1 MSREAWGALRR
12 LPSKR
17 WQASFIVDG
26 VRHTGPTTF
35 DTKGA
40 ARAYLSR
47 TQAEIAAGT
56 WLSKEDAAAARQAAA
71 DERAAA
77 ERDAERRALP
87 FSAFATDWLSK
98 RYSASGK
105 PIRETTRAEY
115 RRLLDGPLASL
126 ADIPVSSIDR
136 AAVEDWHAAALA
148 TGRVTQAARAY
159 ALLSS
164 ILRSAVSR
172 GMLAEAPEPI
182 RGAASA
188 KTGKPVKPPTPEELA
203 VIIAEMPERL
213 RSFVIVA
220 AWSGLRSGEMRELRR
235 GDVVVTRD
243 AGAVVGVA
251 LRVSRAV
258 THTTGATKPHIGAP
272 KTGAGV
278 RVVPLP
284 AVAYRPLLSHMADR
298 VPLNPDALLWPA
310 ADGVA
315 NMRQSTFARHWK
327 NARESAGRPDLP
339 LHGLRHYAASHY
351 SAAGATSREVADRLG
366 QASEGIALRYT
377 HGTGREASLV
387 EALDAAALTA

>member
-26 VRHTGPTTF
+26 ERHTGPTTF

-56 WLSKEDAAAARQAAA
+56 WLSKEDATAARQAAA
-71 DERAAA
+71 DARAAA

-115 RRLLDGPLASL
+115 RRLLDGPLAPL
-126 ADIPVSSIDR
+126 ADMPVSSIDR

-148 TGRVTQAARAY
+148 TGRVTQTARAY

-164 ILRSAVSR
+164 VLRSAVSR

-188 KTGKPVKPPTPEELA
+188 KTGKAVKPPTPEQLA
-203 VIIAEMPERL
+203 AIIAEMPERL

-235 GDVVVTRD
+235 GDVVVTRE
-243 AGAVVGVA
+243 AGAVVSVA
-251 LRVSRAV
+251 LRVSRGV
-258 THTTGATKPHIGAP
+258 THTTGGGAIVGAP

-278 RVVPLP
+278 RIVPLP
-284 AVAYRPLLSHMADR
+284 AVAYRPLLSHMAER
-298 VPLNPDALLWPA
+298 VPVNPDALLWPA

-315 NMRQSTFARHWK
+315 HLRQSTFARHWK
-327 NARESAGRPDLP
+327 NAREAAGRPDLP

>member
-26 VRHTGPTTF
+26 VRHTAPSTF

-40 ARAYLSR
+40 ARAYLAR

-56 WLSKEDAAAARQAAA
+56 WLSKDDAAAAREATAAA
-71 DERAAA
+71 RAAA
-77 ERDAERRALP
+77 QREAERRTLP
-87 FSAFATDWLSK
+87 FSTFATDWLSK

-115 RRLLDGPLASL
+115 RRLLDGPLAPL
-126 ADIPVSSIDR
+126 ADLPVSSIDR

-148 TGRVTQAARAY
+148 KGKITQTARAY

-172 GMLAEAPEPI
+172 GLLAEAPEPI

-188 KTGKPVKPPTPEELA
+188 TTGKPVEPPTPEELA
-203 VIIAEMPERL
+203 VIIDAMPERL

-235 GDVVVTRD
+235 GDVVVKRE
-243 AGAVVGVA
+243 AGAVVGVD
-251 LRVSRAV
+251 LRVSRGV
-258 THTTGATKPHIGAP
+258 THVTGREQPIIGAP

-284 AVAYRPLLSHMADR
+284 AVAYRPLLSHMAER

-310 ADGVA
+310 ADGVS
-315 NMRQSTFARHWK
+315 NLRQSTFARHWK
-327 NARESAGRPDLP
+327 NARDAAKRPDLP
-339 LHGLRHYAASHY
+339 LHGLRHYSMSHY
-351 SAAGATSREVADRLG
+351 LAAGATITEAMERHG
-366 QASEGIALRYT
+366 QASPGVAQRYA

-387 EALDAAALTA
+387 EALDAAARTA

>member
-26 VRHTGPTTF
+26 VRHTAPGTF

-56 WLSKEDAAAARQAAA
+56 WLSKDDAAAAREAAAA
-71 DERAAA
+71 DRAAA
-77 ERDAERRALP
+77 QREAERRALP

-98 RYSASGK
+98 RYSASGQ

-115 RRLLDGPLASL
+115 RRLLDGPLAPL
-126 ADIPVSSIDR
+126 ADVPVPSIDR
-136 AAVEDWHAAALA
+136 AAVEDWHADALA
-148 TGRVTQAARAY
+148 TGRVTQTARAY

-172 GMLAEAPEPI
+172 GLLAEAPEPI

-188 KTGKPVKPPTPEELA
+188 TTGKPVKPPTPEQLA
-203 VIIAEMPERL
+203 AIIAEMPEAL
-213 RSFVIVA
+213 RSFVTVA
-220 AWSGLRSGEMRELRR
+220 AWSGLRSGELRELRR
-235 GDVVVTRD
+235 RDVVVTRE
-243 AGAVVGVA
+243 AGAVVGVT
-251 LRVSRAV
+251 LRVSRGV
-258 THTTGATKPHIGAP
+258 THTKDRGAIIGKP
-272 KTGAGV
+272 KTDAGA
-278 RVVPLP
+278 RAVPLP
-284 AVAYRPLLSHMADR
+284 AVAYRPLLAHMAER
-298 VPLNPDALLWPA
+298 VPVNPDALLWPA
-310 ADGVA
+310 ADGTS
-315 NMRQSTFARHWK
+315 NMRQSTFARHWQR
-327 NARESAGRPDLP
+327 ARRVAGRPDLP

-377 HGTGREASLV
+377 HGTGREATLV
-387 EALDAAALTA
+387 EALDASALTA

>member
-17 WQASFIVDG
+17 WQARFVVDG
-26 VRHTGPTTF
+26 VQHTAPTTF

-40 ARAYLSR
+40 ARAYLVR

-56 WLSKEDAAAARQAAA
+56 WLSKADAAAARQAAA
-71 DERAAA
+71 DARAAA
-77 ERDAERRALP
+77 EREAERRSLP
-87 FSAFATDWLSK
+87 FSTFATDWLSK

-126 ADIPVSSIDR
+126 ADVPVSAIDR
-136 AAVEDWHAAALA
+136 AAVEDWHADTLA
-148 TGRVTQAARAY
+148 TGRVTQTARAY

-164 ILRSAVSR
+164 VLRSAVSR
-172 GMLAEAPEPI
+172 GLLAEAPEPI

-188 KTGKPVKPPTPEELA
+188 TTGKPVKPPTPEQLA
-203 VIIAEMPERL
+203 AIIDAMPERL

-235 GDVVVTRD
+235 GDVVVTRE
-243 AGAVVGVA
+243 AGAVVGVS
-251 LRVSRAV
+251 LRVSRGV
-258 THTTGATKPHIGAP
+258 THTTGGGAIVGAP

-284 AVAYRPLLSHMADR
+284 AVAYRPLLSHMAER

-315 NMRQSTFARHWK
+315 HLRQSTFARHWK
-327 NARESAGRPDLP
+327 NAREAAGRPDLP

-377 HGTGREASLV
+377 HSTGREAALV
-387 EALDAAALTA
+387 EALDASARTA

>member
-17 WQASFIVDG
+17 WQARFVVDG
-26 VRHTGPTTF
+26 VQHTAPTTF

-40 ARAYLSR
+40 ARAYLVR

-56 WLSKEDAAAARQAAA
+56 WLSKADAAAAREAAA
-71 DERAAA
+71 DARAVA
-77 ERDAERRALP
+77 EREAERRALP
-87 FSAFATDWLSK
+87 FSTFATDWLSK

-126 ADIPVSSIDR
+126 ADVPVSSIDR

-148 TGRVTQAARAY
+148 TGKVTQTARAY

-172 GMLAEAPEPI
+172 GLLAEAPAPI

-188 KTGKPVKPPTPEELA
+188 TTGKPVKPPTPEQLA
-203 VIIAEMPERL
+203 AIIDAMPERL
-213 RSFVIVA
+213 RAFVVVA
-220 AWSGLRSGEMRELRR
+220 AWSGLRSGELRELRR
-235 GDVVVTRD
+235 GDVHVTRK
-243 AGAVVGVA
+243 AGAVVGVT
-251 LRVSRAV
+251 LRVSRGV
-258 THTTGATKPHIGAP
+258 THAGGRAIVGEP
-272 KTGAGV
+272 KTSAGA
-278 RVVPLP
+278 RSVPLP
-284 AVAYRPLLSHMADR
+284 AVAYRPLLAHMAER
-298 VPLNPDALLWPA
+298 VPVNPDALLWPA

-315 NMRQSTFARHWK
+315 HMRQSTFARHWK
-327 NARESAGRPDLP
+327 NAREAAKRPDLP

-377 HGTGREASLV
+377 HGTGREAALV

>member
-40 ARAYLSR
+40 ARAYLAR

-56 WLSKEDAAAARQAAA
+56 WLSKADAAAAREAAAA
-71 DERAAA
+71 DRAAA
-77 ERDAERRALP
+77 QREAERRSTTFA
-87 FSAFATDWLSK
+87 AFAADWLTK
-98 RYSASGK
+98 RYSASGQ

-115 RRLLDGPLASL
+115 RRLLAGPLSPL
-126 ADIPVSSIDR
+126 ADLPVSAIDR

-148 TGRVTQAARAY
+148 TGRVTQTARAY

-164 ILRSAVSR
+164 VLRSAVSR
-172 GMLAEAPEPI
+172 GLLAEAPEPI

-188 KTGKPVKPPTPEELA
+188 TTGKKVKPPTPEQLA
-203 VIIAEMPERL
+203 VIVAEMPEHL
-213 RSFVIVA
+213 RAFVLVA
-220 AWSGLRSGEMRELRR
+220 AWSGLRSGELRELRR
-235 GDVVVTRD
+235 RDVLVKRD
-243 AGAVVGVA
+243 AGAIVGVT
-251 LRVSRAV
+251 LRVSRGV
-258 THTTGATKPHIGAP
+258 THTKHGAIVGAP
-272 KTGAGV
+272 KTAAGS
-278 RVVPLP
+278 RSVPLP
-284 AVAYRPLLSHMADR
+284 AVAFRPLLAHMAER
-298 VPLNPDALLWPA
+298 VPLDPDALLWPA
-310 ADGVA
+310 ADGVSH
-315 NMRQSTFARHWK
+315 MRQSTFARHWQR
-327 NARESAGRPDLP
+327 AREAAERPDLP

-387 EALDAAALTA
+387 EALDAAARTA